1 MFKTAF
7 KIIEWMG
14 KYKSNMYL
22 GFICSFFV
30 AVSSSIPVVIGAYA
44 VDVILK
50 DYRNE
55 ALMPDMFPFWL
66 ALGIAGAVLLRFVF
80 EQLRVRLQ
88 ESIAYKVTA
97 EERLTIGK
105 ILKRVPLGYFEEN
118 KTGDIT
124 SIITTELTMLEL
136 QVTRMIDKLIGGY
149 VMTAAMLVWLFVF
162 NIKAAIIGA
171 LAVVVS
177 LAVLQVINRFSQKA
191 FAAIHKCNEDMI
203 NHVIEYLR
211 GMSQVKSYGNEGQ
224 AIKSINQVFVD
235 ARDTNIRNEIKYAP
249 INAMHQFSL
258 KLGACGIT
266 YIVTALSVGGELTLG
281 FSILLLMFTFFIF
294 SHIEGANG
302 AAILMGIA
310 DSNINNLNRL
320 KKAEFIDTN
329 GKDIKLNTYDIEF
342 NNVSFAYDSE
352 DVIKNLSLKMKEGT
366 TTALVGY
373 SGSGKSTL
381 CHLIARF
388 YDVQE
393 GAISIGGH
401 NLKEFTCDSLLSQI
415 SMVFQNVYLFHDSI
429 KNNIQFGNPSATQE
443 EIIEAAKR
451 ARCHEFISGLPEG
464 YDTVVG
470 ESGATLS
477 GGEKQRI
484 SIARALLKDAP
495 IVMLDEA
502 TASIDPENEDY
513 IQEAI
518 SELTKGKTVITI
530 AHKLSTIR
538 NADQIIVLKEGE
550 ILEEGKH
557 DELVRND
564 GLYKKFI
571 DIRKSAEDWCIQ

>member
-7 KIIEWMG
+7 KIIDWTG
-14 KYKSNMYL
+14 KYKSKMYL

-30 AVSSSIPVVIGAYA
+30 AISSSIPVVIGAYA
-44 VDVILK
+44 VNIIIQ
-50 DYRNE
+50 DYRGE
-55 ALMPDMFPFWL
+55 ATMPHNFSLWL
-66 ALGIAGAVLLRFVF
+66 VLGIAASVLLRFLF
-80 EQLRVRLQ
+80 EHIRVRLQ

-97 EERLTIGK
+97 QERLTIGK

-136 QVTRMIDKLIGGY
+136 QVTRMVDKLIGGY
-149 VMTAAMLVWLFVF
+149 VMTAAMLVWLFVLNF
-162 NIKAAIIGA
+162 KAAIIGVS
-171 LAVVVS
+171 AVFISLVV
-177 LAVLQVINRFSQKA
+177 LTIINKFSKKA
-191 FAAIHKCNEDMI
+191 FAAIHKCNEKMI
-203 NHVIEYLR
+203 SHVLEYLR

-224 AIKSINQVFVD
+224 AIQSIKQAFIN
-235 ARDTNIRNEIKYAP
+235 ARDTNINNEIKYAP
-249 INAMHQFSL
+249 INAMHQLSL
-258 KLGACGIT
+258 KLGICGVI
-266 YIVTALSVGGELTLG
+266 YIVTALSVGGELSLG
-281 FSILLLMFTFFIF
+281 FSILLLMFTFSIF
-294 SHIEGANG
+294 SHVEGANG
-302 AAILMGIA
+302 AAVLMGIA

-320 KKAEFIDTN
+320 KKAEFIDAD
-329 GKDIKLNTYDIEF
+329 GRDIKPETYDIEF

-352 DVIKNLSLKMKEGT
+352 DVIKNMSLKMREGT

-373 SGSGKSTL
+373 SGSGKSTM

-393 GAISIGGH
+393 GDISIGGH
-401 NLKEFTCDSLLSQI
+401 SLKEFTCDSLLSQI
-415 SMVFQNVYLFHDSI
+415 SMVFQNVYLFHDTI
-429 KNNIQFGNPSATQE
+429 RNNIQFGNPSATDE
-443 EIIEAAKR
+443 EIIEAAKK
-451 ARCHEFISGLPEG
+451 ARCHEFIMGLPEG
-464 YDTVVG
+464 YNTIVG

-502 TASIDPENEDY
+502 TASIDPENEHY

-518 SELTKGKTVITI
+518 SELTKGKTVVTI
-530 AHKLSTIR
+530 AHKLSTVR
-538 NADQIIVLKEGE
+538 NADQIIVLKHGE
-550 ILEEGKH
+550 ILEQGRH
-557 DELVRND
+557 DELIQND

-571 DIRKSAEDWCIQ
+571 NIRRSAEDWCIQ